1 MQNFNYNQ
9 NNLRKSLPK
18 LFVLGLIMAALVPYG
33 WATQYSSKAYYV
45 VNYLL
50 GGEMAHV
57 VGHFLLFFV
66 LGTAVIAIFP
76 RLKNH
81 PTLYFGLMFIIGLL
95 QEFLQLATFKMR
107 GFAFAEV
114 FDLTIDLLG
123 AALAFVLM
131 RKINRRLEIREF
143 NLQSPISSLRQE
155 DS

>member
-18 LFVLGLIMAALVPYG
+18 LFVLGLIMMALVPYG
-33 WATQYSSKAYYV
+33 WATQYSAKASYV
-45 VNYLL
+45 VNILL
-50 GGEMAHV
+50 GGEMAHI
-57 VGHFLLFFV
+57 VGHFLIFFV
-66 LGTAVIAIFP
+66 LGTAVIVIMP

-81 PTLYFGLMFIIGLL
+81 PTLYLGLMFIIGLL

-123 AALAFVLM
+123 AALAFIIM
-131 RKINRRLEIREF
+131 RRF
-143 NLQSPISSLRQE
+143 LR
-155 DS
+155 